1 MGPRNG
7 FLLGITTPGSGWK
20 FRLVTG
26 GCRGWSVFSVFRLA
40 RTVGKTGSEAL
51 LEGRCGVT
59 RLRLPQRL
67 VCAACGIEAA
77 SLACGPVP

>member
-1 MGPRNG
+1 M
-7 FLLGITTPGSGWK
+7 
-20 FRLVTG
+20 
-26 GCRGWSVFSVFRLA
+26 FRLA

-51 LEGRCGVT
+51 LEGRCGLT

-77 SLACGPVP
+77 PWHAGRFPSGLNARHDLPNRAASENQRDRPLFKGT

>member
-1 MGPRNG
+1 M
-7 FLLGITTPGSGWK
+7 
-20 FRLVTG
+20 
-26 GCRGWSVFSVFRLA
+26 FRLA
-40 RTVGKTGSEAL
+40 RTVGETGSEAL

-67 VCAACGIEAA
+67 VYAACGIEAA